1 MTRIEPDRPGEL
13 AANTPELS
21 TRPSLRSRFRGNHLL
36 NNSLYL
42 MLNSGLQ
49 AGSGFIFWVISA
61 RLFSVS
67 NVGLATALYSA
78 AGVVGFSALLGLN
91 STAVRYL
98 PSSRERDVLITAM
111 LTVVAGA
118 GAILAAIYL
127 LIMPYVS
134 PKLAFVSHRPA
145 MEVAFVVLCSIG
157 VVNLLT
163 DSIFIGLRQARFN
176 ALVDG
181 GIGGVTKIAS
191 SIAIAA
197 AGAGAFGLFA
207 ASSAGPS
214 AAALASIVLLLTVDK
229 VRPSLRG
236 TVGALRPLVRFSG
249 ANYVGNLLTLL
260 PTFIVPLIV
269 LDRVG
274 VHAAAYYYI
283 AYQMANLLF
292 AGVFAVEQT
301 FLAEGSHA
309 DVELRAI
316 MGRSWHLLALFCIPS
331 TAVLAVGAHWLL
343 LLFGHRYSTNGT
355 DILVVLSLSALPLAV
370 FNWLLTVLR
379 LTGQLKPIV
388 IGNVVFAVST
398 CLLAYLLAPWGVAIL
413 SLSWII
419 GLLLACLV
427 AGVPVWRWSRRFNTR
442 APA

>member
-1 MTRIEPDRPGEL
+1 
-13 AANTPELS
+13 
-21 TRPSLRSRFRGNHLL
+21 LRDRFRGNHLV

-49 AGSGFIFWVISA
+49 AGAGFIFWVISA

-98 PSSRERDVLITAM
+98 PASHDRDVLITAM
-111 LTVVAGA
+111 LTVVSGA
-118 GAILAAIYL
+118 AALLAALYL
-127 LIMPYVS
+127 VIMPFVS
-134 PKLAFVSHRPA
+134 PKLAFVVHQPA
-145 MEVAFVVLCSIG
+145 LEIAFVVLSAIG

-181 GIGGVTKIAS
+181 GIGGIAKIAS
-191 SIAIAA
+191 SIAIAS
-197 AGAGAFGLFA
+197 AGAGAFGLFV
-207 ASSAGPS
+207 ASAVGSS
-214 AAALASIVLLLTVDK
+214 AAAVASIVLLLTVDK
-229 VRPSLRG
+229 ARPSLRG
-236 TVGALRPLVRFSG
+236 AVSVLRPLVRFSG

-316 MGRSWHLLALFCIPS
+316 MGRSWRLLALFCVPS
-331 TAVLAVGAHWLL
+331 TALLAVGAHWLL
-343 LLFGHRYSTNGT
+343 LLFGHGYSANGT
-355 DILVVLSLSALPLAV
+355 DVLIILSLSALPLGV

-379 LTGQLKPIV
+379 LTGQLRAIV
-388 IGNVVFAVST
+388 IGNVVFAVFT
-398 CLLAYLLAPWGVAIL
+398 CVLAYLLAPWGVAVL
-413 SLSWII
+413 SLAWLI
-419 GLLLACLV
+419 GLVLASIV
-427 AGVPVWRWSRRFNTR
+427 VGVPVWRWSRQTNQ

>member
-1 MTRIEPDRPGEL
+1 VTRVEPDHPGEPH
-13 AANTPELS
+13 ARTPDHS
-21 TRPSLRSRFRGNHLL
+21 SRSSLRDRFRGNHLV

-49 AGSGFIFWVISA
+49 AGAGFIFWVISA

-98 PSSRERDVLITAM
+98 PASHDRDVLITAM
-111 LTVVAGA
+111 LTVVSGA
-118 GAILAAIYL
+118 AALLAALYL
-127 LIMPYVS
+127 VIMPFVS
-134 PKLAFVSHRPA
+134 PKLAFVVHQPA
-145 MEVAFVVLCSIG
+145 LEIAFVVLSAIG

-181 GIGGVTKIAS
+181 GIGGIAKIAS
-191 SIAIAA
+191 SIAIAS
-197 AGAGAFGLFA
+197 AGAGAFGLFV
-207 ASSAGPS
+207 ASAVGSS
-214 AAALASIVLLLTVDK
+214 AAAVASIVLLLTVDK
-229 VRPSLRG
+229 ARPSLRG
-236 TVGALRPLVRFSG
+236 AVSVLRPLVRFSG

-316 MGRSWHLLALFCIPS
+316 MGRSWRLLALFCVPS
-331 TAVLAVGAHWLL
+331 TALLAVGAHWLL
-343 LLFGHRYSTNGT
+343 LLFGHGYSANGT
-355 DILVVLSLSALPLAV
+355 DVLIILSLSALPLGV

-379 LTGQLKPIV
+379 LTGQLRAIV
-388 IGNVVFAVST
+388 IGNVVFAVFT
-398 CLLAYLLAPWGVAIL
+398 CVLAYLLAPWGVAVL
-413 SLSWII
+413 SLAWLI
-419 GLLLACLV
+419 GLVLASIV
-427 AGVPVWRWSRRFNTR
+427 VGVPVWRWSRQTNQ